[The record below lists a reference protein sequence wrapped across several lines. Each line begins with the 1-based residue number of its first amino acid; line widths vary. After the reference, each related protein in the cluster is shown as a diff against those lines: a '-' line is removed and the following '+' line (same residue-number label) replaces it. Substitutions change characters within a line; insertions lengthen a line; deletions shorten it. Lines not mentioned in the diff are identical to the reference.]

1 MTMQQRLVAPAL
13 AGLVLVGITACS
25 TSAQP
30 ARRATRTLSPTD
42 VVATYGDATIT
53 LAEVDER
60 ALSQPTSN
68 FGSMR
73 LVDALYEARRTAIDD
88 IINIRLVEREAKTQ
102 GVEVAPLLE
111 REIAS
116 KVVPP
121 TDLDIAAWYK
131 ANPQRVNG
139 AAIEQVRDPIRN
151 LLTQER
157 GQEARRTYLD
167 SLRAKLAISVSL
179 DPPRVQVDAA
189 GRPTRGPKDAPIEI
203 IEFSDFQC
211 PFCLSA
217 FPTVQRVLKTYSD
230 KVRFTYRHYPLQ
242 NHPNARP
249 AAEASACA
257 AEQDKFWE
265 YHDRL
270 FTDQSK
276 LSSSDLRQHAAAVG
290 LNPTTFN
297 DCLEGKKFARQIDE
311 DVDAANKVGVNGT
324 PAFFINGRILS
335 GAQPFEAFQRV
346 IDDELAAK

>member
-1 MTMQQRLVAPAL
+1 MKQLTAHAL

-30 ARRATRTLSPTD
+30 ARQTRTPAPTD
-42 VVATYGDATIT
+42 VVARYGDETLT
-53 LAEVDER
+53 LAEVDAR

-73 LVDALYEARRTAIDD
+73 LADALYEARRSAIDD
-88 IINIRLVEREAKTQ
+88 IINIRLIEREAKAH

-111 REIAS
+111 REIGN

-121 TDLDIAAWYK
+121 SELDVAAWYK

-139 AAIEQVRDPIRN
+139 ATIEQVREPIRN

-157 GQEARRTYLD
+157 SQEARRAYLD

-179 DPPRVQVDAA
+179 DPPRVQVEAA
-189 GRPTRGPKDAPIEI
+189 GRPTRGPKTAPVEI

-217 FPTVQRVLKTYSD
+217 FPTLQKVLQTYGD
-230 KVRFTYRHYPLQ
+230 KVRFTYRHYPLG

-276 LSSSDLRQHAAAVG
+276 LNLGDLREHAVAVG
-290 LNPTTFN
+290 LNVINFN
-297 DCLEGKKFARQIDE
+297 NCLETKKFARQVDE
-311 DVDAANKVGVNGT
+311 DVDAGNKVGVNGT

-335 GAQPFEAFQRV
+335 GAQPFDAFKRV
-346 IDDELAAK
+346 IDEELAGR

>member
-1 MTMQQRLVAPAL
+1 MQLLSAHAL
-13 AGLVLVGITACS
+13 AGLALMGITACS

-30 ARRATRTLSPTD
+30 ARQAATPAPTD
-42 VVATYGDATIT
+42 VVARYGDET
-53 LAEVDER
+53 LTLGEVDAR

-73 LVDALYEARRTAIDD
+73 LADALYEARRTAIDD
-88 IINIRLVEREAKTQ
+88 MINIRLVEREAKAQ
-102 GVEVAPLLE
+102 SVEVGALLE
-111 REIAS
+111 REIGNKVAS
-116 KVVPP
+116 P
-121 TDLDIAAWYK
+121 TELDVAAWYK
-131 ANPQRVNG
+131 ANPQRVNN
-139 AAIEQVRDPIRN
+139 ATIEQVREPIRN

-157 GQEARRTYLD
+157 SQEARRAYLD
-167 SLRAKLAISVSL
+167 SLRTKLTISVSL

-189 GRPTRGPKDAPIEI
+189 GRPTRGPKNAPIEI

-217 FPTVQRVLKTYSD
+217 FPTVQKVLQTYGD
-230 KVRFTYRHYPLQ
+230 KIRFTYRHYPLQ

-265 YHDRL
+265 FHDRL
-270 FTDQSK
+270 FIDQSK
-276 LSSSDLRQHAAAVG
+276 LNPGELRQHAAAVG
-290 LNPTTFN
+290 LNVINFN
-297 DCLEGKKFARQIDE
+297 DCLESKKFARLVDE

-335 GAQPFEAFQRV
+335 GAQPFDAFKRV
-346 IDDELAAK
+346 IDEELAGR

>member
-1 MTMQQRLVAPAL
+1 MQQLYARVS
-13 AGLVLVGITACS
+13 AGVIVMGISACS

-30 ARRATRTLSPTD
+30 ARQPARTPAPTEI
-42 VVATYGDATIT
+42 VARYGDATLT
-53 LAEVDER
+53 LGEVDAR

-73 LVDALYEARRTAIDD
+73 LADALYEARRAAIDD
-88 IINIRLVEREAKTQ
+88 IINIRLVEREAKAQ
-102 GVEVAPLLE
+102 GIEVAPLLE
-111 REIAS
+111 REITH

-121 TDLDIAAWYK
+121 TELDVAAWYK

-151 LLTQER
+151 LLMQER
-157 GQEARRTYLD
+157 SQEARRVYLD
-167 SLRAKLAISVSL
+167 SLRAKLSISVSL
-179 DPPRVQVDAA
+179 DPPRVQIDAA
-189 GRPTRGPKDAPIEI
+189 GRPTRGPNGAPIEI
-203 IEFSDFQC
+203 VEFSDFQC

-217 FPTVQRVLKTYSD
+217 FPTVQKVLQIYGD
-230 KVRFTYRHYPLQ
+230 KIRFTYRHYPLQ

-257 AEQDKFWE
+257 AEQGKFWE

-276 LSSSDLRQHAAAVG
+276 LSQGDLRQHAAALG
-290 LNPTTFN
+290 LNAINFN
-297 DCLEGKKFARQIDE
+297 DCLESKRFARQVDE
-311 DVDAANKVGVNGT
+311 DVDAGNKVGVNGT

-335 GAQPFEAFQRV
+335 GAQPFDAFKRI
-346 IDDELAAK
+346 IDEELAAQ